1 MRREIGNLEGQI
13 RTIRQSSTDELRAQ
27 DQRAAEREQR
37 LTELLNTA
45 RQEIIQTQSQ
55 NLRLVEQRL
64 AETQL
69 DLTTYKQLQAELS
82 SLGLTNEEHKQVTDA
97 LTVRKLAE
105 DYSVVVM
112 LLRAKVK
119 PKELVNCFKFLL
131 TRGNLPDD
139 YKTILELVKGGIKS
153 EHLDNCFKFM
163 LTRGNLPDDFKTVLE
178 LVKGGV

>member
-1 MRREIGNLEGQI
+1 M
-13 RTIRQSSTDELRAQ
+13 
-27 DQRAAEREQR
+27 
-37 LTELLNTA
+37 
-45 RQEIIQTQSQ
+45 
-55 NLRLVEQRL
+55 EQRL

-119 PKELVNCFKFLL
+119 PKELLNCFKYL
-131 TRGNLPDD
+131 
-139 YKTILELVKGGIKS
+139 
-153 EHLDNCFKFM
+153 

-178 LVKGGV
+178 LVNGGVKSEHLDNCSNFLVAGGNKPEHIHLVI